1 MPEEG
6 LNFSKKS
13 QILSFEE
20 MERLIVI
27 LAKLGISKVRITGG
41 EPFVRKDLI
50 PFMKTVSGIEGID
63 KLSITTNGTGP
74 LTQIAE
80 MKAMGI
86 YAVNL
91 SLDCLDRDRF
101 HKITRRDEFDQV
113 MTYYRALL
121 DADINT
127 KINAVVMQDH
137 NLDDIIPICELTK
150 LDKVSVRF
158 IEEMPFNGGSKGY
171 TPIEW
176 NHNKILDHIQTAY
189 PDLIKIE
196 DEKSSTSYNY
206 QIPGAKGS
214 IGIIPSYTRTI
225 CGSCDRIR

>member
-214 IGIIPSYTRTI
+214 IGIIPS
-225 CGSCDRIR
+225 